1 MSRTDAVRV
10 TSILSVMLLAS
21 AGGTPAHAA
30 SGIPGY
36 SVMAWTTKD
45 GVYPG
50 PFRAVA
56 QDRDGYI
63 WLGISVDLVRFDGV
77 RFVTWSELSEDPLRN
92 GGVVT
97 ALLDHVGGLAVF
109 STLTQPGMVATLD
122 LRIDYQRPAEVGQV
136 LFAEAHCYRKT
147 RSIAFVRASAYHDDP
162 NHSVATAQARSSL
175 GPPR

>member
-21 AGGTPAHAA
+21 AGGTRAHAA

-77 RFVTWSELSEDPLRN
+77 RFVTWSDLSEDPLRN

-97 ALLDHVGGLAVF
+97 ALTASRDGSLWVGH
-109 STLTQPGMVATLD
+109 SPGGVTRIRDGAATN
-122 LRIDYQRPAEVGQV
+122 
-136 LFAEAHCYRKT
+136 FAESTDVPAGRVVGAGVAAT
-147 RSIAFVRASAYHDDP
+147 R
-162 NHSVATAQARSSL
+162 
-175 GPPR
+175 